1 MDDLKFNP
9 SALLILG
16 MLIGVVYALL

>member
-1 MDDLKFNP
+1 MDDLKYDP